1 MSDVETDDG
10 IRVTN
15 SISAKWR
22 EPEFAQH
29 LPPELEEGATFIMTT
44 AVRKLILNE
53 AGRRVNLLAKDEVNR
68 KNLTDDEQLAQFL
81 KLVEIENGFWGILTH
96 PLGAGGTR
104 TVDPIE
110 KAAKALIE
118 RDLRPIFDRNDR
130 PTTGT
135 EGTKALRTAVS
146 QVWGIAEQ
154 RAKYVAQV
162 NNVEENTS
170 LEGLIS

>member
-1 MSDVETDDG
+1 MSDVENVG
-10 IRVTN
+10 EIRVTN

-22 EPEFAQH
+22 EPEYAEH
-29 LPPELEEGATFIMTT
+29 LPAELEEGADFVMTT

-68 KNLTDDEQLAQFL
+68 KNLSDDEQLAQFR
-81 KLVEIENGFWGILTH
+81 KLIETENGFWGILTR

-110 KAAKALIE
+110 KAAKAFIE
-118 RDLRPIFDRNDR
+118 RDLRPVFARKDQ
-130 PTTGT
+130 PTTGPD
-135 EGTKALRTAVS
+135 GVKALKAAVTAV
-146 QVWGIAEQ
+146 WNIAEQ
-154 RAKYVAQV
+154 RARYIAQV

-170 LEGLIS
+170 LDAIVG